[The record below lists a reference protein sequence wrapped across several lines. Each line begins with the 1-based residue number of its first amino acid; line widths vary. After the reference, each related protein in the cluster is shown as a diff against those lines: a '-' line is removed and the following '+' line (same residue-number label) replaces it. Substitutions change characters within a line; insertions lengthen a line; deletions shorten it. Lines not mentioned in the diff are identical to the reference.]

1 MAGGTIGIGRGRDFG
16 YFSQLTSNC
25 ASGKGSRP
33 DLESE
38 TPVLVLLLPLAQAPW
53 VSGAATLPP
62 SRTHNVRATTYT
74 MPYKDREIEK
84 QYFTIGEVA
93 AQFNV
98 APSLIRFWETEFE
111 ELRPR
116 KSKKGNRLY
125 TPQDIDIFRTIY
137 HLVKERGYTIPGAR
151 DMLKQKGPQLK
162 EKIDVIQSLEK
173 IRKFMV
179 TMKKELDAIG
189 KAQG

>member
-1 MAGGTIGIGRGRDFG
+1 MSHI
-16 YFSQLTSNC
+16 SCLTSHL
-25 ASGKGSRP
+25 SK
-33 DLESE
+33 
-38 TPVLVLLLPLAQAPW
+38 
-53 VSGAATLPP
+53 
-62 SRTHNVRATTYT
+62 
-74 MPYKDREIEK
+74 MPYKEREIEK

-125 TPQDIDIFRTIY
+125 TPQDVDIFRTIY

-151 DMLKQKGPQLK
+151 ELLKQKGPQLK

-173 IRKFMV
+173 VRKFMV
-179 TMKKELDAIG
+179 QMKKELDAIG

>member
-1 MAGGTIGIGRGRDFG
+1 
-16 YFSQLTSNC
+16 
-25 ASGKGSRP
+25 
-33 DLESE
+33 
-38 TPVLVLLLPLAQAPW
+38 
-53 VSGAATLPP
+53 
-62 SRTHNVRATTYT
+62 
-74 MPYKDREIEK
+74 MPYKERDIEK
-84 QYFTIGEVA
+84 QYYTIGEVA

-125 TPQDIDIFRTIY
+125 TPQDIDTFRSIY

-162 EKIDVIQSLEK
+162 EKIDVVQSLER

-189 KAQG
+189 KAQQQG

>member
-1 MAGGTIGIGRGRDFG
+1 MWCEA
-16 YFSQLTSNC
+16 L
-25 ASGKGSRP
+25 ASRFVADSP
-33 DLESE
+33 
-38 TPVLVLLLPLAQAPW
+38 TPFNDARSWSFALQPTA
-53 VSGAATLPP
+53 
-62 SRTHNVRATTYT
+62 

-93 AQFNV
+93 QQFNV
-98 APSLIRFWETEFE
+98 APSLIRFWETEFD

-151 DMLKQKGPQLK
+151 DLLKQKGPQLK

-173 IRKFMV
+173 VRKFMT

>member
-1 MAGGTIGIGRGRDFG
+1 MRSG
-16 YFSQLTSNC
+16 SLVLQLTS
-25 ASGKGSRP
+25 
-33 DLESE
+33 
-38 TPVLVLLLPLAQAPW
+38 
-53 VSGAATLPP
+53 
-62 SRTHNVRATTYT
+62 
-74 MPYKDREIEK
+74 MPYKERDIEK

-125 TPQDIDIFRTIY
+125 TPQDIDTFRTIY

-173 IRKFMV
+173 VRGFLV

>member
-1 MAGGTIGIGRGRDFG
+1 
-16 YFSQLTSNC
+16 
-25 ASGKGSRP
+25 
-33 DLESE
+33 
-38 TPVLVLLLPLAQAPW
+38 
-53 VSGAATLPP
+53 
-62 SRTHNVRATTYT
+62 
-74 MPYKDREIEK
+74 MPYKERDIEK

-151 DMLKQKGPQLK
+151 EMIRQKGPQLK

-173 IRKFMV
+173 VRKFLV
-179 TMKKELDAIG
+179 TMKKELDTIG
-189 KAQG
+189 KAEEAHPLAPSPKGGGN

>member
-1 MAGGTIGIGRGRDFG
+1 
-16 YFSQLTSNC
+16 
-25 ASGKGSRP
+25 
-33 DLESE
+33 
-38 TPVLVLLLPLAQAPW
+38 
-53 VSGAATLPP
+53 
-62 SRTHNVRATTYT
+62 
-74 MPYKDREIEK
+74 MPYKEREIEK

-125 TPQDIDIFRTIY
+125 TPADVETFRTIY

-151 DMLKQKGPQLK
+151 DILKQRGPQLK

-173 IRKFMV
+173 VRGFLV
-179 TMKKELDAIG
+179 QLKKEVEAAG
-189 KAQG
+189 KAAG

>member
-1 MAGGTIGIGRGRDFG
+1 MMMFHDAR
-16 YFSQLTSNC
+16 
-25 ASGKGSRP
+25 SGSFA
-33 DLESE
+33 
-38 TPVLVLLLPLAQAPW
+38 LLLAP
-53 VSGAATLPP
+53 
-62 SRTHNVRATTYT
+62 
-74 MPYKDREIEK
+74 MPYKERDIEK

-98 APSLIRFWETEFE
+98 APSLIRFWETEFD

-125 TPQDIDIFRTIY
+125 TPQDVDIFRTIY

-173 IRKFMV
+173 VRKFMIQ
-179 TMKKELDAIG
+179 MKKELDAIG
-189 KAQG
+189 KAPG